1 MKIEGHQIPKS
12 SFLSIEKDAAIIINN
27 LMKNER
33 LKRLLYYTTPDA
45 LDRPNISD
53 AETIELIK
61 KMPDSISLEQ
71 VLGPVACGKSS
82 SRHLSGIFD

>member
-12 SFLSIEKDAAIIINN
+12 SFLSIEKDIAIIINN

-53 AETIELIK
+53 AETIGLIK
-61 KMPDSISLEQ
+61 NNIKLIPKIKVDKL
-71 VLGPVACGKSS
+71 PKA
-82 SRHLSGIFD
+82 